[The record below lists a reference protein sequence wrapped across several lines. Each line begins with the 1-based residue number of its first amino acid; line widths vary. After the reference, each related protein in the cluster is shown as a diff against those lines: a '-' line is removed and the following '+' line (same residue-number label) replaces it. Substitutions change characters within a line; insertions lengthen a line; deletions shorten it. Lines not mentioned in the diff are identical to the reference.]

1 MQLFLELWN
10 SPISR
15 LLLVTDAEGNLRAL
29 DYADYESRMRL
40 LLKRHYGEFTLTEA
54 PAPAPIKRSLEAYFA
69 GDTDALNEIPTA
81 TNGTSFQRQVW
92 KALRSIPSGS
102 TLTYGGLAARIGRAS
117 ASRAVGA
124 ANGSNPIAIVVP
136 CHRVIGSNNSLTGYA
151 GGLAHKQWLLD
162 HERRFASVATAG

>member
-92 KALRSIPSGS
+92 KALRSIP
-102 TLTYGGLAARIGRAS
+102 
-117 ASRAVGA
+117 
-124 ANGSNPIAIVVP
+124 
-136 CHRVIGSNNSLTGYA
+136 
-151 GGLAHKQWLLD
+151 
-162 HERRFASVATAG
+162 